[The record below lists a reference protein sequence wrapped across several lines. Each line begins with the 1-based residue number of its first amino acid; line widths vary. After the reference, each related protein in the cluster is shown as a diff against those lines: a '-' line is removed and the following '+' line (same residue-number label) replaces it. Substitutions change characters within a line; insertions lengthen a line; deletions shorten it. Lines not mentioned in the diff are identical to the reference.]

1 MFLVNSRL
9 DHFTAAPLSSGSK
22 SLHRWGRPFFR
33 SYGAILPSSLTRFHS
48 SALGY
53 SPCLPVS
60 VYGTVTRITR
70 LEAFLGSVE
79 SESWLVRRRASPLS
93 SELMGNRIFLVT
105 PPSIAA
111 IHPIGCIP
119 ILLRPP
125 ITQTQHR
132 WCRNVDLLS
141 ITYAF
146 RPRLRHRLT
155 LGGLTFPRKP

>member
-9 DHFTAAPLSSGSK
+9 DHFTAAPSSSGSK
-22 SLHRWGRPFFR
+22 SLHQWGRPFFR

-48 SALGY
+48 SALGF
-53 SPCLPVS
+53 SPSLPVS
-60 VYGTVTRITR
+60 VCGTVTRAIH

-79 SESWLVRRRASPLS
+79 SGSWLVRRRASPLS
-93 SELMGNRIFLVT
+93 SEYMGCRICLAA
-105 PPSIAA
+105 PPTIAA

-125 ITQTQHR
+125 IAQTR
-132 WCRNVDLLS
+132 LWRCRNIDLLS

-155 LGGLTFPRKP
+155 LGGLTFPRNP